1 MKDNWKTLFFQ
12 RDGGWVG
19 AKSRVIKCIYDGSII
34 LHILWYTEEFAVQ
47 YIHSVF
53 KVFATFC

>member
-1 MKDNWKTLFFQ
+1 M
-12 RDGGWVG
+12 G

-53 KVFATFC
+53 KVFASRFC